1 MRREWLDSAAEHAL
15 AGAVAELEGGSE
27 VEVVIAVR
35 RSARSWARV
44 PLIVGAVS
52 AWATLAFM
60 LYGAPAFTLA
70 SFLVDPVVVGLLVA
84 AVATV
89 IPPPLRWFVPETA
102 RRRAAA
108 SAARATFVERGVH
121 RTRARTGVLVYC
133 ALAEQAAA
141 VVPDTGVAAAVPAVV
156 LTEWERRIEQAIA
169 RGGLATA
176 EAIRALAPVLAV
188 ALPRV
193 HDDRNE
199 LPDAVEHDV
208 HRRPRT

>member
-1 MRREWLDSAAEHAL
+1 MRRTWLDSPAEHAL
-15 AGAVAELEGGSE
+15 TGAVAELESGSA

-35 RSARSWARV
+35 RIARPWARV
-44 PLIVGAVS
+44 PLAAGAVS

-60 LYGAPAFTLA
+60 LYGAPTFSLA
-70 SFLVDPVVVGLLVA
+70 SFLVDPVLVGLLA
-84 AVATV
+84 AAATTV
-89 IPPPLRWFVPETA
+89 IAPPLRWFVPAAA

-121 RTRARTGVLVYC
+121 RTHARTGVLVYC
-133 ALAEQAAA
+133 ALAEQMAA
-141 VVPDTGVAAAVPAVV
+141 VVPDTGVAGALPAAV

-169 RGGLATA
+169 HGGAATA
-176 EAIRALAPVLAV
+176 DAIRSIAPVLGA
-188 ALPRV
+188 ALPRA

-208 HRRPRT
+208 PRRPRR

>member
-1 MRREWLDSAAEHAL
+1 MRRTWLDSAAEHAL
-15 AGAVAELEGGSE
+15 TGAVAELEGGSA

-35 RSARSWARV
+35 RFARPWVRV
-44 PLIVGAVS
+44 PLAVGAVS
-52 AWATLAFM
+52 GWATLAYM

-70 SFLVDPVVVGLLVA
+70 SFLVDPVVVGMLA
-84 AVATV
+84 AAAATV
-89 IPPPLRWFVPETA
+89 IAPPVRWFVPAAA

-133 ALAEQAAA
+133 ALAEQVAA
-141 VVPDTGVAAAVPAVV
+141 VVPDTGVAAAVPAAV

-169 RGGLATA
+169 HGGAATA
-176 EAIRALAPVLAV
+176 DAIRSIAPVFGA
-188 ALPRV
+188 ALPRAL
-193 HDDRNE
+193 DDHNE
-199 LPDAVEHDV
+199 LLDAVAHDL